1 VYILH
6 TEQYKAQRF
15 LTIKLTSFWAM
26 GAQINTLGNAN
37 IHATIHADIHTEK
50 RLSMK
55 PTVFNV
61 VIPAIR
67 NDIMQDKMSGNKR
80 FTVFT

>member
-1 VYILH
+1 
-6 TEQYKAQRF
+6 
-15 LTIKLTSFWAM
+15 M

-61 VIPAIR
+61 VIPAIS

>member
-1 VYILH
+1 
-6 TEQYKAQRF
+6 
-15 LTIKLTSFWAM
+15 M

-37 IHATIHADIHTEK
+37 IHVTIHAEK